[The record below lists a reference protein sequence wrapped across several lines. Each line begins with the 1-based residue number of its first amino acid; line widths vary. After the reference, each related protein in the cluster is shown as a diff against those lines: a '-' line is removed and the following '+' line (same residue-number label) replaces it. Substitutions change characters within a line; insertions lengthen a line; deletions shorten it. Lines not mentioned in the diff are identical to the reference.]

1 MIALLLQKYG
11 LIPVQDIPGWRAL
24 FFDRLLEDIDRRHDE
39 FLDEMERQ
47 YIEDCR
53 VDYGGI

>member
-1 MIALLLQKYG
+1 MWNLLLQKYG
-11 LIPVQDIPGWRAL
+11 IIAVRDIPGWRAL